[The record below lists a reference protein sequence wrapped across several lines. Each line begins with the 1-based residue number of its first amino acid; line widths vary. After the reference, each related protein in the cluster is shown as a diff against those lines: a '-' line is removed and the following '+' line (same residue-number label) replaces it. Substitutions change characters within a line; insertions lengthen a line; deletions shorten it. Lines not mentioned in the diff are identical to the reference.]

1 MLQFKSAVLGE
12 GEASIG
18 KSKVGMGAKGAKGSN
33 VHCAVTL
40 CVESK
45 SVAPTSIG
53 ISQRAVVEKFMVKK
67 FDDGKSKE
75 EIVKECED
83 LFIN

>member
-1 MLQFKSAVLGE
+1 
-12 GEASIG
+12 
-18 KSKVGMGAKGAKGSN
+18 
-33 VHCAVTL
+33 
-40 CVESK
+40 
-45 SVAPTSIG
+45 
-53 ISQRAVVEKFMVKK
+53 MVKK